1 MIKHH
6 LSDNMIRA
14 YAAGQLPEAFNLIVA
29 THISLCDECR
39 AALSGYES
47 LGGAIL
53 ESSTLADTAMPS
65 LNATM
70 QRIKSAASTPS
81 PQIFAAPPH
90 NPETPRPLAAYIG
103 SSLDDVNW
111 KPLGMGVRQSILAT
125 SAEATARMLYIPAGI
140 TIPDHGHHGTE
151 LTLVLRG
158 AYSDENDRFER
169 GDIELADQDLHHTPI
184 ADTDQDC
191 ICLAVTDAPL
201 KFKNLLPRLMQPLF
215 GI

>member
-1 MIKHH
+1 
-6 LSDNMIRA
+6 MIRA

-169 GDIELADQDLHHTPI
+169 GDIEMADQDLHHTPI